1 MRWFLDW
8 FGFALLTVVDLV
20 VLECLVL
27 ALYAVML
34 YVSLFSLT
42 TNTASYSR
50 VNQLKSYV
58 YHPLS

>member
-34 YVSLFSLT
+34 YMS
-42 TNTASYSR
+42 ASS
-50 VNQLKSYV
+50 
-58 YHPLS
+58 P